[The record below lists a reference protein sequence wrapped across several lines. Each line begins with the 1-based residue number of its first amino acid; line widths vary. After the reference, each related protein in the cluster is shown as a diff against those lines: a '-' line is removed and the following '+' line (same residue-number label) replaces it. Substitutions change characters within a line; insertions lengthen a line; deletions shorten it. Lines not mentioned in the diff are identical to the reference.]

1 MTQRA
6 IGYGRKSFD
15 DPDHRTASVADQE
28 TFALGYA
35 DRNGHEF
42 VAWFGDNGI
51 SGATMERPGLQ
62 QLLAMV
68 VARQAD
74 IVIIEDVD
82 RLSRD
87 QEHLQHM
94 SKIFRVHGVVL
105 HTVAA
110 GVIDHLV
117 LSVKGMIGEQQRM
130 RIAYTTRRGLAG
142 KAKRGGATGGKTLGY
157 ARVKAADDASDD
169 RLGIVDDEARL
180 VRRIFELY
188 ADGASLKKIC
198 KILNA
203 EGIPSPRARERGK
216 YNAGI
221 WNASTLSGSVE
232 LGEGVLNNSL
242 YIGTRIFNRRTW
254 IEVPNDK
261 RGFRR
266 QPQLNPQAEWI
277 IRDEPDLRIIDQPLW
292 EAVKARQSEARAE
305 RDVKFKLTG
314 NPLTGAK
321 QPSHLL
327 SGLVMCGACGLPF
340 LATGAGRWRCKGHRT
355 DMCDNGS
362 VTAIELETRALAGVR
377 EQLLTPEII
386 GRFAIALQQE
396 LAEATR
402 AGYADR
408 DRVER
413 ERDDTRARIAKLLAR
428 IEDDDDA
435 PRSLTA
441 RLKELEAIEV
451 RLDQMLAVVPAPQM
465 IRLPANYEALYRRA
479 IAELDTHLASQDGA
493 VARKAISPLIEKIV
507 VQPGN
512 ARGGKRRAIQL
523 HGDLYRMLEF
533 ATVACAPD
541 TTKPR
546 PVRDG
551 SIVTRLV
558 AGTGFDLC
566 RTRVAL
572 PALKRRR
579 KCR

>member
-15 DPDHRTASVADQE
+15 DPDQRTASVADQE
-28 TFALGYA
+28 TFARSYA
-35 DRNGHEF
+35 ERNGLKF
-42 VAWFGDNGI
+42 LAWFGDNGI
-51 SGATMERPGLQ
+51 TGATMERHGLQ

-68 VARQAD
+68 LARQTD

-82 RLSRD
+82 RLGRD

-142 KAKRGGATGGKTLGY
+142 KAKRGGVTGGKTLGY
-157 ARVKAADDASDD
+157 ARVKTAEDESDD
-169 RLGIVDDEARL
+169 RLGIVEGEAAL
-180 VRRIFELY
+180 VYRIFKLY
-188 ADGASLKKIC
+188 ADGTSLKKIC
-198 KILNA
+198 KILNE

-232 LGEGVLNNSL
+232 LGEGILNNSL

-277 IRDEPDLRIIDQPLW
+277 VRDEPDLRIIDQPLW
-292 EAVKARQSEARAE
+292 DAVKTRQLEARAE
-305 RDVKFKLTG
+305 RDIKFKLTG

-321 QPSHLL
+321 QPTHLL

-355 DMCDNGS
+355 GTCDNGS
-362 VTAIELETRALAGVR
+362 VTTTELETRALAGVR

-386 GRFAIALQQE
+386 GRFATALQQE
-396 LAEATR
+396 LAEESG
-402 AGYADR
+402 AGNAGHNC
-408 DRVER
+408 VER
-413 ERDDTRARIAKLLAR
+413 ERDDTRARIAKLVAR
-428 IEDDDDA
+428 IEEDDDA

-451 RLDQMLAVVPAPQM
+451 RLDEALAVVPKPRVT
-465 IRLPANYEALYRRA
+465 RLPANYEALYRRA
-479 IAELDTHLASQDGA
+479 IAELDTHLASGDGA
-493 VARKAISPLIEKIV
+493 AARKAIRPLIEKIV
-507 VQPGN
+507 VQPGS

-533 ATVACAPD
+533 AAAACAPD

-546 PVRDG
+546 PVRG
-551 SIVTRLV
+551 GAVVTPLV
-558 AGTGFDLC
+558 AGTGFEPVTFRL
-566 RTRVAL
+566 
-572 PALKRRR
+572 
-579 KCR
+579 